1 MEEQIPNEGL
11 LYNENSRLEYKISN
25 QKNSIYDKPQRRF
38 EITITRTKGHSPVKV
53 MHLPEENFI
62 QFLNDMKYRLTERKQ
77 WFINRIGKTVYR
89 SVVTCDCK
97 SCEGVYTDGITIGD
111 EQHAIYLY
119 DWECITSI
127 DYPKLPVRY
136 FDTIAERNYYELTKK

>member
-1 MEEQIPNEGL
+1 MKILDNNET
-11 LYNENSRLEYKISN
+11 
-25 QKNSIYDKPQRRF
+25 F
-38 EITITRTKGHSPVKV
+38 
-53 MHLPEENFI
+53 
-62 QFLNDMKYRLTERKQ
+62 FLLTERKQ
-77 WFINRIGKTVYR
+77 WFLNRIGKTVYR
-89 SVVTCDCK
+89 SVVTCGCK
-97 SCEGVYTDGITIGD
+97 SCEGVYSDGITIGD